1 MASARDR
8 IIETTSQLLETQ
20 GYHATGLSQIIVESG
35 SPRGSLYYYFPQGKE
50 ELSAEAVARAGKQT
64 AQRIAEGLARVE
76 DPAEA
81 LHQFIQ
87 DIAYYIEQSNFSAGG
102 PLTTVAMETVNS
114 SARLNHVCREAYQ
127 LLQQAFADKFVS
139 SGYPEARAAQLSLF
153 ITATIEGG
161 IILSRT
167 HHSSEPLKR
176 IADELYNYIK
186 SIAAEI

>member
-76 DPAEA
+76 DPGEA
-81 LHQFIQ
+81 LHRFIQ
-87 DIAYYIEQSNFSAGG
+87 DIAYYIEQSHFSAGG
-102 PLTTVAMETVNS
+102 PLTIVAMETVNS
-114 SARLNHVCREAYQ
+114 SDRLNHVCREAYQ

-139 SGYPEARAAQLSLF
+139 SGYPETRAAQLSLF

-186 SIAAEI
+186 SIAAEV